1 MKNLERLANLA
12 LGGLALAPLVVNVN
26 PNVNVVLT
34 ACLAVY
40 VGCYRSVKSTPPTE
54 TMSNEH
60 AMRFPLV
67 GSAMLLSLFLL
78 FKFFSK
84 DLVNAVLTSYFF
96 LLGIL
101 AFSATVLPSIKR
113 FLPKHWND
121 DVIVWRLPYFRS
133 VEFEFTRSQ
142 VVAAIP
148 GFFFCVWYASKKH
161 WLANNILGLAFCIQ
175 GIEMLSLGS
184 FKTGAILLGGL
195 FFYDI
200 FWVFFTPVMVSV
212 AKSFDAPIK
221 LLFPTGVAARPFSML
236 GLGDIVIPGIFVAL
250 ALRFDVSRGK
260 ESQYFKSAFFGYT
273 LGLVLTIVVMNW
285 FQAAQP
291 ALLYIVPA
299 VIGCLALHV
308 LWNGDVKPLMEF
320 DESKSAD
327 KEDASKD
334 DVSKED
340 SPKEDGEDKK
350 AQ

>member
-1 MKNLERLANLA
+1 MKTGERVANVALA
-12 LGGLALAPLVVNVN
+12 GLTLAPLVVKVD
-26 PNVNVVLT
+26 PNVNVILT
-34 ACLAVY
+34 ACLAVF
-40 VGCYRSVKSTPPTE
+40 VGCYRSVKPTPPTE

-78 FKFFSK
+78 FKFLSK
-84 DLVNAVLTSYFF
+84 DLVNAVLTCYFF
-96 LLGIL
+96 VLGIVAL
-101 AFSATVLPSIKR
+101 SATLLPAIKR
-113 FLPKHWND
+113 FLPDAWNKN
-121 DVIVWRLPYFRS
+121 IIEWRFPYFRS
-133 VEFEFTRSQ
+133 LEVEFTRSQ
-142 VVAAIP
+142 IVAAIP
-148 GFFFCVWYASKKH
+148 GTFFCAWYASKKH

-195 FFYDI
+195 FIYDI

-221 LLFPTGVAARPFSML
+221 LLFPTADVKRPFSML

-260 ESQYFKSAFFGYT
+260 EPQYFKSAFLGYGV
-273 LGLVLTIVVMNW
+273 GLVLTIIVMNW

-299 VIGCLALHV
+299 VIGFLAAHV
-308 LWNGDVKPLMEF
+308 LWNGEIKPLMEF
-320 DESKSAD
+320 DESAAAAEVAAAKD
-327 KEDASKD
+327 ETDAQLSKK
-334 DVSKED
+334 VE
-340 SPKEDGEDKK
+340 
-350 AQ
+350 

>member
-1 MKNLERLANLA
+1 MRTGERVANLA
-12 LGGLALAPLVVNVN
+12 LLGLSLAPLVVKVD
-26 PNVNVVLT
+26 PNLNVVLT

-78 FKFFSK
+78 FKFLSK
-84 DLVNAVLTSYFF
+84 DLVNAVLTCYFIV
-96 LLGIL
+96 LGIIAL
-101 AFSATVLPSIKR
+101 SATLVPAISR
-113 FLPKHWND
+113 FLPKLWND
-121 DVIVWRLPYFRS
+121 EVIVWHLPYFRS
-133 VEFEFTRSQ
+133 VEVEFTRSQ
-142 VVAAIP
+142 LVAAIP
-148 GFFFCVWYASKKH
+148 GTFFCVWYAKQKH
-161 WLANNILGLAFCIQ
+161 WLANNVLGLAFCIQ

-184 FKTGAILLGGL
+184 FKTGGILLVGL

-221 LLFPTGVAARPFSML
+221 LLFPTADAARPYSML

-260 ESQYFKSAFFGYT
+260 EIRYFNSAFFGYA
-273 LGLVLTIVVMNW
+273 LGIVLTIVVMNW

-299 VIGCLALHV
+299 VIGSLAVHC
-308 LWNGDVKPLMEF
+308 LWNGEVKQLLAF
-320 DESKSAD
+320 DESKTA
-327 KEDASKD
+327 AS
-334 DVSKED
+334 S
-340 SPKEDGEDKK
+340 EDGESSSTVDDSKSSKK
-350 AQ
+350 DE